1 MSRTIDSVRSFPS
14 VGQSSISILLGMW
27 CIFMR
32 DIFSSRPYGEQR
44 SRFVLS
50 GTERKPFL
58 PSSSTA
64 AAYDALGTLFVFCEF
79 RPRKKQKRTASHHFA
94 KRPLVGGM
102 AWRGCRKTAVR
113 ESGGVVW
120 I

>member
-1 MSRTIDSVRSFPS
+1 MANSAVKIMAASYFLAQKGS
-14 VGQSSISILLGMW
+14 L
-27 CIFMR
+27 
-32 DIFSSRPYGEQR
+32 
-44 SRFVLS
+44 
-50 GTERKPFL
+50 FL
-58 PSSSTA
+58 PSSSA

-102 AWRGCRKTAVR
+102 AWRGCRETAVR
-113 ESGGVVW
+113 ESSGVVW